1 MAVMM
6 RRNST
11 SFASM
16 LSFDF
21 MDGEGLS
28 QKSDTSLAPL
38 PLRRDSSLQQQ
49 SVLLRGASDNF
60 DFICDMELPEFG
72 SAGAGMPNGPEF
84 DLFAAADF
92 AGSQQAPLLQQYK
105 GTLSRGTSGDFM
117 AAVQAASQYHQQ
129 QHQYT
134 QVVKEEPMPS
144 PPRLSNLR
152 ANSADGET
160 AAAPAAARRPAAA
173 RAPTKKRARSWS
185 NAAAAAPPAAR
196 AAPRRA
202 AAAAAVVK
210 FEAATVPAGA
220 SASEEDAEEEEE
232 EEEIDESLSADQRE
246 LRHKRARNRLHA
258 KVSVHLQY
266 QYDNS
271 INGLSTRSTPSRT
284 AAASVSSV
292 GELPSS
298 FSCLSDALR
307 LQQYTQY
314 TASALTLTLPLYTHC
329 TFTHTHALAHSTE
342 VPQAQGD
349 RYGRPGS
356 PAAAAAPR
364 EPRPAPAHPHSLA

>member
-49 SVLLRGASDNF
+49 PALFRGLTGGSDSF
-60 DFICDMELPEFG
+60 DFIGDMEMPEFG
-72 SAGAGMPNGPEF
+72 SAGAYLPNGPEY

-92 AGSQQAPLLQQYK
+92 AVPQQAPLLQQYK
-105 GTLSRGTSGDFM
+105 GTLSRGSSGDFM
-117 AAVQAASQYHQQ
+117 AAVQAASQHQYQQ
-129 QHQYT
+129 QQQQYA
-134 QVVKEEPMPS
+134 QVVKEEPVPS

-160 AAAPAAARRPAAA
+160 AAAARKPAAA
-173 RAPTKKRARSWS
+173 RAPTKKRSRSWS
-185 NAAAAAPPAAR
+185 NAAAAAPAAR
-196 AAPRRA
+196 APRRA

-210 FEAATVPAGA
+210 FEAAAAPAAA
-220 SASEEDAEEEEE
+220 SASEEDVEEEEE

-258 KVSVHLQY
+258 KVS
-266 QYDNS
+266 
-271 INGLSTRSTPSRT
+271 
-284 AAASVSSV
+284 
-292 GELPSS
+292 
-298 FSCLSDALR
+298 
-307 LQQYTQY
+307 
-314 TASALTLTLPLYTHC
+314 
-329 TFTHTHALAHSTE
+329 ALAHCLYTT
-342 VPQAQGD
+342 
-349 RYGRPGS
+349 
-356 PAAAAAPR
+356 APL
-364 EPRPAPAHPHSLA
+364 SDC